1 MQNRTFFNAVAKIAK
16 LQIIWSR
23 VIISAIVIFLL
34 CIPFFMH
41 FRNWIILLVPICLFS
56 TMLGFVFICKL
67 IALGLS
73 NSKSI
78 DGDETNPS
86 SKGLEIVF
94 YGTERQETIGVLK
107 KKALANLLEAS
118 SPADYEEFDDVESFL
133 SQGLSRIEDLLN
145 DHDIANE
152 FNTSE
157 TETYSIIN
165 RVEVRD
171 NGIVVFSD
179 ESYYCN
185 MDPALQKNGKYIK
198 NFCIKPIEKCIICAE
213 ETIGKAY
220 YNFALPAETFD
231 KKLLKLNPKN
241 FCLSTYDGEELEL
254 LDSENSCD
262 DSDGCTVYDK
272 KDFAD
277 ISKKYWKKSK
287 NPG

>member
-1 MQNRTFFNAVAKIAK
+1 MKFESFLNGVAKISK

-23 VIISAIVIFLL
+23 VIISAFVILLL
-34 CIPFFMH
+34 CIPFYMH
-41 FRNWIILLVPICLFS
+41 FRNWIILLVPIGLFS

-78 DGDETNPS
+78 DGDDTNPS

-107 KKALANLLEAS
+107 QKALANLLEACD
-118 SPADYEEFDDVESFL
+118 PADYEEFDDLESFL
-133 SQGLSRIEDLLN
+133 SQGLSQIEDLLN
-145 DHDIANE
+145 DHDIATE
-152 FNTSE
+152 FNTAE
-157 TETYSIIN
+157 METYSIIN

-185 MDPALQKNGKYIK
+185 MDPALKKNGNYIK
-198 NFCIKPIEKCIICAE
+198 NFGIKPIDKCIICAE

-220 YNFALPAETFD
+220 YKFALPAEIFD
-231 KKLLKLNPKN
+231 KKLLKLDRKT
-241 FCLSTYDGEELEL
+241 FYSSTYEGEELEL

-287 NPG
+287 IPG